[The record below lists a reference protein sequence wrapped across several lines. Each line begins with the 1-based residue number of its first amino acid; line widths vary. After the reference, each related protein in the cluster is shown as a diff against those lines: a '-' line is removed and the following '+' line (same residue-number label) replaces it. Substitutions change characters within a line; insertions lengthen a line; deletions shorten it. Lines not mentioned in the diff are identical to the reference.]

1 MRNLFIGLAFGLL
14 LVAVVG
20 FCLQFSS
27 LIILY
32 IAVSA
37 VTLGVSYFIRHWLA
51 LVAYLLP
58 LSLILL
64 WLSLGNGLMFS
75 HALPNMLIS
84 ALLSYFVVQLII
96 KYRYTYWKWVAG
108 TVYLG
113 ISVIAVWLIIPAT
126 VINYAGKADEQ
137 LLQLPAK
144 FPVLDTNPDT
154 INIENKVLVLEF
166 WSSTCTPCLWQMK
179 EINPL
184 YQHYKDNRDVEIIAV
199 NIGNDDY
206 ETALK
211 SKQRNNFVLPAFFD
225 ENKIFSQQIN
235 LTEIPVLI
243 IVDKNNRIR
252 WKHTGYFKEERG
264 ILNERI
270 INEVEK
276 LRQST
281 GGDAAT
287 IRSLP

>member
-14 LVAVVG
+14 LVAVAS

-27 LIILY
+27 LIIMN

-51 LVAYLLP
+51 LLAYLLP
-58 LSLILL
+58 FTFILL
-64 WLSLGNGLMFS
+64 WLSFGNGLMFS

-84 ALLSYFVVQLII
+84 AMMSYFVVQAII

-108 TVYLG
+108 VVYVGL
-113 ISVIAVWLIIPAT
+113 SFIANWLIIPAT

-137 LLQLPAK
+137 LLQLPSK
-144 FPVLDTNPDT
+144 FPVLDTNSDT
-154 INIENKVLVLEF
+154 ITIDNKVLVLEF

-179 EINPL
+179 LISPL
-184 YQHYKDNRDVEIIAV
+184 YTHYKDSKDVEVIAV

-211 SKQRNNFVLPAFFD
+211 TLQRNNFSIPAFYD
-225 ENKIFSQQIN
+225 GNKIFSQQIN

-243 IVDKNNRIR
+243 IVDKDKHIR
-252 WKHTGYFKEERG
+252 WKHTGYFKEELG
-264 ILNERI
+264 IFNERVI
-270 INEVEK
+270 KEVEK
-276 LRQST
+276 LRQLPAK
-281 GGDAAT
+281 DAAT
-287 IRSLP
+287 MRSLP